1 VILFGW
7 IGGILGLLSVVLV
20 LWKTLELGRV
30 AELLTSAEER
40 LRAEAARES
49 ALRVKSELKFRLFVE
64 CATAAE
70 EVTRTLVTWSGL
82 LTAHAT
88 SVVFEPNPEGYRQIT
103 RAQQE
108 QLKAAQRAGLFLPPE
123 LDPPLYR
130 ALKAFTQAMTAM
142 ASAQPKTE
150 VGERR
155 DICRPAV
162 QAMEQELETF
172 INAVRVWKKRAFSE
186 FSAAEG
192 APADSVSDPP
202 SQDSGRSLASLPRT
216 TLPSLAGNG
225 NGSGGSGAP

>member
-1 VILFGW
+1 MILFGW
-7 IGGILGLLSVVLV
+7 IGGILGLVSALVV
-20 LWKTLELGRV
+20 LWKLLELGRV
-30 AELLTSAEER
+30 GQLVTSVEER
-40 LRAEAARES
+40 ARAEAARES
-49 ALRVKSELKFRLFVE
+49 ALRVKSELRFRLFVE

-70 EVTRTLVTWSGL
+70 EVTRTLVAWSGL

-88 SVVFEPNPEGYRQIT
+88 SVVFEPNPEGYRQIVK
-103 RAQQE
+103 AQQE

-130 ALKAFTQAMTAM
+130 ALKVFTQAMTAM
-142 ASAQPKTE
+142 ASAQQKTE

-186 FSAAEG
+186 FSSAEG
-192 APADSVSDPP
+192 VPADSVSDPP
-202 SQDSGRSLASLPRT
+202 SQDSGRSLAPLPRAK
-216 TLPSLAGNG
+216 LPSFAGNG
-225 NGSGGSGAP
+225 DGSGGSSAP